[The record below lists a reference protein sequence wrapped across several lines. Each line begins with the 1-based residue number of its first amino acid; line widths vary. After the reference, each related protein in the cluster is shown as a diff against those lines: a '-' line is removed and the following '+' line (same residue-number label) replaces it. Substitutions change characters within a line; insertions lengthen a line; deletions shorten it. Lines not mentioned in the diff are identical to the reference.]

1 MLPLLQRFFCQIPGP
16 KKLVLRKRA
25 TFIPSPF
32 VSFTPLVAV
41 FFLTPGIGV
50 NAESAAALFQLLDAN
65 HDGLLD
71 RGEFLR
77 HIFPD
82 E

>member
-1 MLPLLQRFFCQIPGP
+1 
-16 KKLVLRKRA
+16 
-25 TFIPSPF
+25 
-32 VSFTPLVAV
+32 
-41 FFLTPGIGV
+41 LTPGIGV

-82 E
+82 ECLGDDAEPASLTL

>member
-1 MLPLLQRFFCQIPGP
+1 M
-16 KKLVLRKRA
+16 
-25 TFIPSPF
+25 
-32 VSFTPLVAV
+32 
-41 FFLTPGIGV
+41 
-50 NAESAAALFQLLDAN
+50 ESAAALFQLLDSN

-82 E
+82 ERLGLASGFIDLVNLCIYIYRYSISMFF